1 LALILLF
8 STHLLSTAAY
18 AAGLLYQLK
27 PDSKSITAYDRSGW
41 MWIILL
47 GITGMFQMSASA
59 NYAGLLE
66 INSTWAAAL
75 LIKHGLILILIILMC
90 IQSFIF
96 LPAIQ
101 RADWKKSS
109 LDTSSANETK
119 SISMRAKVLKI
130 QAVLFVLILIATGI
144 TRAN

>member
-1 LALILLF
+1 MLVLLF
-8 STHLLSTAAY
+8 SIHLISTAAY
-18 AAGLLYQLK
+18 AAGLFYQLK
-27 PDSKSITAYDRSGW
+27 SDTQSIYDRSGW
-41 MWIILL
+41 IWIILL
-47 GITGMFQMSASA
+47 GITGMFQMSASS
-59 NYAGLLE
+59 NYTGLLE
-66 INSTWAAAL
+66 IDTNWAAAL
-75 LIKHGLILILIILMC
+75 LIKHGLILMLIILMG

-144 TRAN
+144 TRAS